1 MATNEKHNLI
11 GYDPLAW
18 MDEPDI
24 AALTEVGDAANA
36 IETEGFDDQESTEME
51 EQEDL
56 DLAGLAEDDQLTDLS
71 DIADDYAAD
80 EDATV
85 QENLEEVGV
94 SDETSIENSAAEAV
108 TGCPFIQ
115 LEGNL
120 SIQHIVGLFETFK
133 ASLSSNDQIDIDAS
147 AVSSIDTATL
157 QLLVA
162 LKKAADKQEKQ
173 ITISHPSAKFIESV
187 KLLGL
192 LEALNID

>member
-24 AALTEVGDAANA
+24 AALAEVGDAANA
-36 IETEGFDDQESTEME
+36 IEIEDFDQQEPTEI
-51 EQEDL
+51 QEDL
-56 DLAGLAEDDQLTDLS
+56 DLADLADDDQLTDLS
-71 DIADDYAAD
+71 DITDDYAAE
-80 EDATV
+80 EDFSV
-85 QENLEEVGV
+85 QENLEEEAV
-94 SDETSIENSAAEAV
+94 SDETSIENLASVDEAA
-108 TGCPFIQ
+108 TGSPFIQ

-120 SIQHIVGLFETFK
+120 SIQHIGGLFETFK

-173 ITISHPSAKFIESV
+173 ITISQPSAKFIESV